1 MVKELFTPAFRLE
14 VDGIDR
20 TRKIWEYLESLE
32 YEDNDEGDSDS
43 ISFVVANQP
52 TFAVPV
58 RGASVRL
65 WLGWQESGL
74 KYFGAFTVD
83 EVSGNFKPATM
94 SVTAKSANFT
104 KDATEKEKQDRE
116 WENIT
121 LADLTAKIAET
132 HGCMAQVSVDVHYPH
147 IAQTNESDIS
157 FLRRLAKEEGAT
169 LRIKDKTFVIAAAG
183 TVIHGKASVDYSD
196 VSSGSYTFAE
206 KDSYSAAQAVYW
218 DPEYARESSVTAGS
232 GKPVYKIK
240 KRFNSEAEAQAA
252 ADNHAKR
259 QAKSTLSMDLT
270 LAGNPAMMSGVQVTC
285 TGFSPQALNGT
296 YLVKSCKHSVTRLG
310 WMTQITIEKS
320 R

>member
-1 MVKELFTPAFRLE
+1 MVKVLYTPVFRLE

-32 YEDNDEGDSDS
+32 YEDNDEDDSDS
-43 ISFVVANQP
+43 VSFIVANQP
-52 TFAVPV
+52 AFAVPA
-58 RGASVRL
+58 RGAAVRL
-65 WLGWQESGL
+65 WLGWQENGL

-83 EVSGNFKPATM
+83 EVSGSFKPATM

-104 KDATEKEKQDRE
+104 GGATEKEKQDRE

-132 HGCMAQVSVDVHYPH
+132 HGCTARVTVDLHYPH
-147 IAQTNESDIS
+147 VAQTNESDIS

-183 TVIHGKASVDYSD
+183 TAIRGKASVDYSD
-196 VSSGSYTFAE
+196 VSSGSFTFSE
-206 KDSYSAAQAVYW
+206 KDSYSSAQAVYW
-218 DPEYARESSVTAGS
+218 DPEYARESSITSGS
-232 GKPVYKIK
+232 GKPVFKVK
-240 KRFNSEAEAQAA
+240 KRFNSAAEAQAA

-270 LAGNPAMMSGVQVTC
+270 LVGNPAMMSGVQVTC
-285 TGFSPQALNGT
+285 TGFAPKALNGI
-296 YLVKSCKHSVTRLG
+296 YLVKSCRHAVTRSG
-310 WMTQITIEKS
+310 WTTQVTIEKTG
-320 R
+320 